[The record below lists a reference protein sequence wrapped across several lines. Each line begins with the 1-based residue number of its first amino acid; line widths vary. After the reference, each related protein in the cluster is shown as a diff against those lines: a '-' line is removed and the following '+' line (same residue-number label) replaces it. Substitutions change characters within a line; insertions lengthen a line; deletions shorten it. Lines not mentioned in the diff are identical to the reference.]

1 MECLGMVCRVYVE
14 KVKWVLPR
22 RCPVCAWMGEKE
34 GELFPDVKKSREV
47 IELTTDSP
55 NLFRLDQKL
64 SVSQLV
70 YIAAFWLT
78 MGKINSKLQGKM
90 SA

>member
-1 MECLGMVCRVYVE
+1 MECLGMVCCVYVE
-14 KVKWVLPR
+14 KVKWVLPG

-34 GELFPDVKKSREV
+34 GKLFPDVKKSREV
-47 IELTTDSP
+47 IELTMDSP
-55 NLFRLDQKL
+55 NPFRLDPKL
-64 SVSQLV
+64 SESQLV

-78 MGKINSKLQGKM
+78 MGMINSKLQGKM